1 MTCSTGVKNGWHTAT
16 FDFVLRLDNDGT
28 FIAEHGDVWYCSKSR
43 DALKAKMDQVAKVT
57 LDLKWTRYLRV
68 KYEAVV
74 RSDWGGHTHLDID
87 AERSKKTVV
96 LGMTLTWETVE
107 YSDAVELPGQGQ
119 RFMKREVDDS
129 GKPSDTQTTE
139 KLPDG
144 LVPYSAEREDVLK
157 KLREAL
163 AQVDRR
169 MIELFRGK
177 PDDVGERMD
186 HLTGNGAR
194 LLDAPKEPN
203 RPAKSKR

>member
-1 MTCSTGVKNGWHTAT
+1 MKKRSKEA
-16 FDFVLRLDNDGT
+16 
-28 FIAEHGDVWYCSKSR
+28 IAHQTKWEMEEAAK
-43 DALKAKMDQVAKVT
+43 LKAK
-57 LDLKWTRYLRV
+57 LDLVETR
-68 KYEAVV
+68 
-74 RSDWGGHTHLDID
+74 
-87 AERSKKTVV
+87 
-96 LGMTLTWETVE
+96 
-107 YSDAVELPGQGQ
+107 Q
-119 RFMKREVDDS
+119 
-129 GKPSDTQTTE
+129 KPSYGRLPRQTTE
-139 KLPDG
+139 KELPEG